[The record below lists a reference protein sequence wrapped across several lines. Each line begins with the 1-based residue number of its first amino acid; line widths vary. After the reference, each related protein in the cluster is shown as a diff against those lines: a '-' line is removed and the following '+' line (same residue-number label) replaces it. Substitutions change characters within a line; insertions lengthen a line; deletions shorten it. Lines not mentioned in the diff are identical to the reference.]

1 MMRAQNVSEMVS
13 GPALIF
19 VAILLVVL
27 VLGLFMDATPV
38 ILMPTI

>member
-13 GPALIF
+13 GPTLIF
-19 VAILLVVL
+19 GAILLL
-27 VLGLFMDATPV
+27 VRGLFMDATPV